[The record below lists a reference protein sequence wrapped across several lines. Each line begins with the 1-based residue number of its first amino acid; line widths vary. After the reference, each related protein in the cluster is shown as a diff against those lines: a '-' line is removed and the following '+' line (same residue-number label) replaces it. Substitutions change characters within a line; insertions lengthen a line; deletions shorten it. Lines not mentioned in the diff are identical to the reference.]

1 MRQLYKDSILF
12 RYLIIWY
19 IITLAFALL
28 ISLASGGYLFLSLA
42 LWTVIAV
49 IAYYLRPPN
58 FIISG
63 LVLALIE
70 ETLIYSLGGG
80 LQGEATSLA
89 DDLIHAMPVFA
100 AIVIGWYL
108 CLVRY
113 DIQPQELY
121 LLGGLHGVLLELVL
135 SGLILNP
142 IIAFLFG
149 GSTIFIYGSIL
160 ISPQQPHGDAQF
172 TTSTAIK
179 WWFIILILI
188 VFSGIVSNQLN
199 NLIRG

>member
-1 MRQLYKDSILF
+1 MLQLYKNSKLF

-19 IITLAFALL
+19 IITLGFSLV
-28 ISLASGGYLFLSLA
+28 ISLVSGGYLFLSLT

-49 IAYYLRPPN
+49 FAYHLRPPN
-58 FIISG
+58 FILSG
-63 LVLALIE
+63 LLLSLIE

-100 AIVIGWYL
+100 AIVIGWYF

-113 DIQPQELY
+113 DIQPQQLY
-121 LLGGLHGVLLELVL
+121 FVGGLHGVFLELVL

-142 IIAFLFG
+142 IITFLFG

-160 ISPQQPHGDAQF
+160 ISPQQPHGDKQF
-172 TTSTAIK
+172 TVRTAIK
-179 WWFIILILI
+179 WWFIILFLM
-188 VFSGIVSNQLN
+188 VFSGIVGDQLN
-199 NLIRG
+199 NLIMI